1 MSLSKSSLMFAV
13 VALVT
18 CTAMA
23 EQDTCAIAD
32 PPSEAGEQ
40 AHMGE
45 LLLVYPRAKNIG
57 EAFTGCQSLWGR
69 AKAGTQLIGR
79 FEYMKGSRSWPYTTV
94 KTVSGASTGMANS
107 SPFLRQHVP
116 RARPL
121 PFPRCLRA
129 ASLRFNV
136 QSKPTIRPLPSA
148 ASLSSVGPNPSV
160 KGTSCGKPQ
169 AAPYVER

>member
-45 LLLVYPRAKNIG
+45 LLLVYPRARDIG

-69 AKAGTQLIGR
+69 AKAGTHLIGR
-79 FEYMKGSRSWPYTTV
+79 FEYMKGSFVAVHDGEDRIRCEYGNGKLISV
-94 KTVSGASTGMANS
+94 
-107 SPFLRQHVP
+107 
-116 RARPL
+116 L
-121 PFPRCLRA
+121 PTACPK
-129 ASLRFNV
+129 S
-136 QSKPTIRPLPSA
+136 LPSPIP
-148 ASLSSVGPNPSV
+148 SLPPGCFSKVQRAIETNDT
-160 KGTSCGKPQ
+160 TSPGCSKF
-169 AAPYVER
+169 E